1 MINIIVATSKNRVIG
16 NNNSLI
22 WKLPADLKRFKQI
35 TTGNTVV
42 MGRKTYESIGKPLP
56 NRRNIIITRD
66 TNYLVDNCE
75 IVNSLEEALM
85 LCNNDCFIIGGG
97 EIYKQS
103 IDIADKIYLTL
114 VQEDFEGDT
123 YFPEIDKEWTKV
135 FREDFEPDEK
145 NAHKYSFINYE
156 KYNF

>member
-1 MINIIVATSKNRVIG
+1 MISIIVATSKNRVIG

-35 TTGNTVV
+35 TTGNTIV

-123 YFPEIDKEWTKV
+123 YFPEIGKEWTKV
-135 FREDFEPDEK
+135 IREDFEPDEK